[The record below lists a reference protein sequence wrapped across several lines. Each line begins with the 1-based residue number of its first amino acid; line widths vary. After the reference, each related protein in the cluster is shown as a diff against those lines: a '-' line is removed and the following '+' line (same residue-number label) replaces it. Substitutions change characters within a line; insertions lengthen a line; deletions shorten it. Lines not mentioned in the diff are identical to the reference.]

1 MYVHLFFVF
10 AGMVEAADIKC
21 PTCFIILPLKR
32 TFPEDSTEG
41 ADNTPSDTEVLLDAA
56 GAPEKVKEK
65 VTSWVSAFCTV
76 SSKVNEIAGKVKEA
90 TKGVQNAV
98 ETGTEIIA
106 GDSKA
111 LTDCISAAFSK
122 YVEGKSE
129 SLWLYLVDE
138 ATGEVVKPPDG
149 SNYPIKITTPG
160 KTLPVLLPLAKI
172 GLKAMCITNNVAK
185 LGRAFGY
192 PLPSLGQEYVE
203 MAKSA
208 IGDLSKESS
217 VAEFDVLQNQV
228 TKVTEEKDGQTQ
240 EQSNVNTEKQDPESI
255 RGAALREF
263 QRWLEEQDKQNKFCD
278 LQRVLTSE
286 GKSCWTTEE
295 NAKKMEKGEDV
306 LNKPK
311 IDQEDS
317 KSIDEKV
324 LTIQKENEEIK
335 KTDDELKRRLEH
347 QGTGETPA
355 EGASTSPHTSH
366 LDASW
371 ADEGTC
377 RSKNDT
383 TAGGRVRSPGSVA
396 RVTPSAEP
404 AQWQTELH
412 IIEEKYEQLHQKML
426 TMPQGR
432 EVHYH
437 CCSIM

>member
-1 MYVHLFFVF
+1 
-10 AGMVEAADIKC
+10 MVEAADIKC

-76 SSKVNEIAGKVKEA
+76 SSKVNEIAGKVKKA
-90 TKGVQNAV
+90 AKGVQRVV
-98 ETGTEIIA
+98 EAGTDILA
-106 GDSKA
+106 GDSTA
-111 LTDCISAAFSK
+111 LTELISEKFSA

-149 SNYPIKITTPG
+149 SNYPIEITTPG

-192 PLPSLGQEYVE
+192 PLPLLGENVVNL
-203 MAKSA
+203 AKSA

-217 VAEFDVLQNQV
+217 VAEFDVLQNHL
-228 TKVTEEKDGQTQ
+228 TKVTEKEKKEEG
-240 EQSNVNTEKQDPESI
+240 NANTEKQDPETI
-255 RGAALREF
+255 RGVALREF
-263 QRWLEEQDKQNKFCD
+263 QRWLEDNDEHHKFCD

-317 KSIDEKV
+317 KRIDEKV

-335 KTDDELKRRLEH
+335 KKNEDITKAYEEMKEAKEKLERERD
-347 QGTGETPA
+347 QLGKGETPA
-355 EGASTSPHTSH
+355 EGASTRPLPSH
-366 LDASW
+366 HESSK
-371 ADEGTC
+371 ADKGTC

-383 TAGGRVRSPGSVA
+383 
-396 RVTPSAEP
+396 P
-404 AQWQTELH
+404 ALDEECTYVHECIYLH
-412 IIEEKYEQLHQKML
+412 VYECMY
-426 TMPQGR
+426 TC
-432 EVHYH
+432 E
-437 CCSIM
+437 CTSS